1 MLQEHQAEIYSN
13 WMKTLFID
21 HPVSLPGKQMD
32 RQQKCARQDD
42 RKGTCHT
49 WRVKVRQTG
58 GLKMSKFDV
67 QGSLLLQYDLFFL
80 IKGNKKSEWKYIN
93 LQSSEF

>member
-32 RQQKCARQDD
+32 RQQSVPD
-42 RKGTCHT
+42 RM
-49 WRVKVRQTG
+49 TG
-58 GLKMSKFDV
+58 RGPATPE
-67 QGSLLLQYDLFFL
+67 G
-80 IKGNKKSEWKYIN
+80 
-93 LQSSEF
+93 